1 MLFNRFAVRNGVD
14 SCICRRA
21 VAWLSRLYDHCV
33 CSCAYMYTLV
43 FQACSFHVSVY
54 RFWVCISIGIPPRA
68 AKQGMMWEAAS
79 NTIPFAI
86 VFLGPPCGL
95 SCNTT
100 RTHIHCQW
108 SQVGSQMLGRMS
120 APFLATP
127 LAWCGRTARLGLCD
141 SSKLLCSMVRRKKRW
156 LSRRRCCICRCI
168 IVVAGWAAAK
178 KKDQLSGRRCP
189 YSAKPLPPPLT
200 PPLLLPRLLS
210 PPPP

>member
-33 CSCAYMYTLV
+33 CSCAYIYTLAFHV
-43 FQACSFHVSVY
+43 FSFHVSVC
-54 RFWVCISIGIPPRA
+54 RFWVCIFYWLSTKGSQARHAVGGSLKYDSPWYCFFWGGA
-68 AKQGMMWEAAS
+68 
-79 NTIPFAI
+79 
-86 VFLGPPCGL
+86 PCGL

-100 RTHIHCQW
+100 RTRIHCQS
-108 SQVGSQMLGRMS
+108 SQFGSQTLGRMS

-141 SSKLLCSMVRRKKRW
+141 SSKLLYSMVRRKKRW
-156 LSRRRCCICRCI
+156 LSRRRCCICMCI

-178 KKDQLSGRRCP
+178 KKRIS
-189 YSAKPLPPPLT
+189 
-200 PPLLLPRLLS
+200 
-210 PPPP
+210 